1 LSKKSKSTRKK
12 EKHRRKHRSADQ
24 HRGRTVDLSAVER
37 LIDQGIEYLIRDDD
51 LLRAERTFKKALR
64 LVPIGVPP
72 RDVILYN
79 LGTVYARGRHHE
91 DAYQHFQAAIAVNAE
106 KPEYWFNLAM
116 SCLHTLRLGRALRA
130 MEQCVSMR
138 MGDPMRRMAHKE
150 LVSMRSMVG
159 HELSIRPEGFTVE
172 QLIEQEDAFQEGCAA
187 MEAERWPE
195 AADVFRRV
203 IDMADVLPQPWGNLG
218 LCLLMMEQ
226 YDEGETALRRALE
239 IEPSYEF
246 AQYNLTM
253 LERLRREG
261 GTPDSMV
268 ISPFDTKPPPDLIPL
283 E

>member
-1 LSKKSKSTRKK
+1 MAKKGKPSHKKRKRK
-12 EKHRRKHRSADQ
+12 RKRGSAGQRRDWIF
-24 HRGRTVDLSAVER
+24 DLSAVER
-37 LIDQGIEYLIRDDD
+37 LIEQGDEYLTHDDD
-51 LLRAERTFKKALR
+51 LLRAERTFKKALS

-72 RDVILYN
+72 RDVILYD
-79 LGTVYARGRHHE
+79 LGTVYARGRRHE

-106 KPEYWFNLAM
+106 RPEYWFNLAM

-138 MGDPMRRMAHKE
+138 MGDPLRRMAHKE
-150 LVSMRSMVG
+150 LVSLRRMVEI
-159 HELSIRPEGFTVE
+159 ELSTRPEGFTVE
-172 QLIEQEDAFQEGCAA
+172 QLIEQEDAFQEGCSA

-195 AADVFRRV
+195 AADLFRRV

-226 YDEGETALRRALE
+226 YDEGEAALRRALE
-239 IEPSYEF
+239 IEPDYKF
-246 AQYNLTM
+246 AQYNLAM
-253 LERLRREG
+253 LERLRQEG

-268 ISPFDTKPPPDLIPL
+268 ISPFDTKPPPDLIAL